1 MNRHLLYSAVI
12 GAGLLLSACSGNR
25 KAIYES
31 DAYSIFPDRV
41 IQGEFEAVALS
52 PYEISSNYRSPE
64 SLSYSPTLQ
73 FKFSINSRDNEMPSG
88 KDHKITLQPVDGKVI
103 TTVEFGQQLIQTK
116 TLKENDNL
124 PENTEWT
131 VRLDLR
137 KMKYDFE
144 KQGFFTL
151 FNGEKLN
158 KQDFKGVYI
167 AGSAAPLS
175 WDFSN
180 LYTRKDL
187 ELKDPDGDGIYE
199 ITLIMNSK
207 KDVKTSPDK
216 WKLSKDLSGLPQYQ
230 SDYLISDAIYNMS
243 LEEMLMAIEPDSTFR
258 TGKEWAGVWTRDI
271 SYSII
276 LSMAHMQPEIAK
288 KSLMRKV
295 KNKRIVQDTGTGG
308 AYPVSTDRIVWATAA
323 WEVYKFTGDRAWME
337 YAYEIIKN
345 SVEDDLLNARDPQTG
360 LMKGESSFL
369 DWREQTY
376 PVWMQP
382 ADIYQSEN
390 LGTNAVHYQA
400 NKVLSAMAKLLEK
413 PAEAARYDSIAS
425 SIKSAI
431 QKHLWMNDK
440 GYHGQ
445 YLYGRSH
452 LILSPRS
459 ETLGEAL
466 CILFGITEEENMQKA
481 VAGMPVT
488 PFGASCIYPQI
499 PGIPPYH
506 NNGIWP
512 FVQSYWALA
521 SAKAGNETAVM
532 EQIAAI
538 YRPAA
543 LFLTNKENFVAETGD
558 FAGTQINSSIMLWSL
573 SGNISLVHKILFGM
587 DFQIDKLEFHPF
599 VPEALKGKRSL
610 LNFRYRNALL
620 NFEMEGFGNQI
631 KSFEIDGVS
640 SAPEIPANLKG
651 EHHIRIV
658 LADNTNTGKQI
669 NKVKNMFTVE
679 MPVVSQKDN
688 QITWEAV
695 NKAKSYL
702 IIKNGQTIDTITKT
716 SYLITPGT
724 YTAYQVI
731 AVDESGTGSFAS
743 EPLIV
748 ISEEKRISIQM
759 EKFAPEAAY
768 PYSGFNE
775 TGFTEISKTKNR
787 IISFPATVGE
797 NGTYLLH
804 IRYANGNGPVNTN
817 SRCALR
823 NLYVNNH
830 LTGALI
836 FPQRGKDEWSNWGY
850 SNLLSVYLTKGKNIL
865 SIVYGDNNENMD
877 GEVNQAM
884 LDEVVIYR

>member
-12 GAGLLLSACSGNR
+12 SAGLLCSACSGNR

-31 DAYSIFPDRV
+31 NAYSIFPDRV

-52 PYEISSNYRSPE
+52 PFEISSNYRSLE

-88 KDHKITLQPVDGKVI
+88 KDHVVTLQPVDGKVV
-103 TTVEFGQQLIQTK
+103 TEVEFGKQLIQASSIS
-116 TLKENDNL
+116 EEENL

-137 KMKYDFE
+137 KMKSDFE

-180 LYTRKDL
+180 LYTRHDL
-187 ELKDPDGDGIYE
+187 EMKDTDGDGIYE
-199 ITLIMNSK
+199 IKLIMNSK
-207 KDVKTSPDK
+207 KDIKTSPDK

-295 KNKRIVQDTGTGG
+295 RNNRIVQDTGTGG
-308 AYPVSTDRIVWATAA
+308 AYPVSTDRIVWAIAA
-323 WEVYKFTGDRAWME
+323 WELFKVTGDHEWMK
-337 YAYEIIKN
+337 YAYVIIKN
-345 SVEDDLLNARDPQTG
+345 SIEDDLLNAYNPETG

-382 ADIYQSEN
+382 ADIFQSEN

-400 NKVLSAMAKLLEK
+400 NKVLSAMANLLEK
-413 PAEAARYDSIAS
+413 PEDAIRYDSIAS

-431 QKHLWMNDK
+431 QQYLWMEDK
-440 GYHGQ
+440 GHHGQ

-466 CILFGITEEENMQKA
+466 CILFGITEGENIKKA
-481 VAGMPVT
+481 VANMPVA

-573 SGNISLVHKILFGM
+573 SGNFALVHKILFGM
-587 DFQIDKLEFHPF
+587 EFEVDKLIFNPL
-599 VPEALKGKRSL
+599 VPKALKGKRTL
-610 LNFRYRNALL
+610 KDFHYRNAVL
-620 NFEMEGFGNQI
+620 NIELEGFGNQI
-631 KSFEIDGVS
+631 SLFEIDGVAS
-640 SAPEIPANLKG
+640 KPKVPATLEG

-658 LADNTNTGKQI
+658 LANKNDTYKEI
-669 NKVKNMFTVE
+669 NKVKNEFSIE
-679 MPVVSQKDN
+679 MPIVSQQDN
-688 QITWEAV
+688 QLIWEPVKNA
-695 NKAKSYL
+695 NSYH
-702 IIKNGQTIDTITKT
+702 IIRNGKIIDTITKT
-716 SYLITPGT
+716 SYQINPGT
-724 YTAYQVI
+724 YAAYQVI
-731 AVDESGTGSFAS
+731 AVDESGISSFAS

-748 ISEEKRISIQM
+748 ISENKKITLQM
-759 EKFAPEAAY
+759 EKFALSAGY
-768 PYSGFNE
+768 PYSGFNGS
-775 TGFTEISKTKNR
+775 GFAEISKSKNR
-787 IISFPATVGE
+787 IITLPVTAGE
-797 NGTYLLH
+797 DGNYLLH
-804 IRYANGNGPVNTN
+804 VRYANGNGPVNTD

-823 NLYVNNH
+823 NLYVNNQFA
-830 LTGALI
+830 GALI
-836 FPQRGKDEWSNWGY
+836 FPQRGKGEWSNWGY
-850 SNLLSVYLTKGKNIL
+850 SNIISVQLAKGQNKL
-865 SIVYGDNNENMD
+865 SIVFEENNENMD
-877 GEVNQAM
+877 GEINQAM
-884 LDEVVIYR
+884 LDEVVIYQ

>member
-1 MNRHLLYSAVI
+1 MSRHLLYSAVI

-31 DAYSIFPDRV
+31 NAYSIFPDRV

-52 PYEISSNYRSPE
+52 PFEMSSNYRSPE

-88 KDHKITLQPVDGKVI
+88 KDHVVTLQPVDGKVV
-103 TTVEFGQQLIQTK
+103 TEVEFGKQLIQSQIIR
-116 TLKENDNL
+116 EEENL

-137 KMKYDFE
+137 KMKSDFE

-180 LYTRKDL
+180 LYTRNDL
-187 ELKDPDGDGIYE
+187 KLKDPDGDGIYE

-207 KDVKTSPDK
+207 KDIKTSPDK
-216 WKLSKDLSGLPQYQ
+216 WKLTKDLSGLPQYQ

-276 LSMAHMQPEIAK
+276 LSMAHMQPEVAK
-288 KSLMRKV
+288 KSLIRKV
-295 KNKRIVQDTGTGG
+295 KNNRIVQDTGTGG

-323 WEVYKFTGDRAWME
+323 WEVYKFTGDKEWMT
-337 YAYEIIKN
+337 YAYEVIKN
-345 SVEDDLLNARDPQTG
+345 TVEDDLLNARNPETG
-360 LMKGESSFL
+360 LIKGESSFL

-382 ADIYQSEN
+382 ADIYLSEN

-400 NKVLSAMAKLLEK
+400 NKVLSAMANLLNK
-413 PAEAARYDSIAS
+413 PADVTRYDSIAS

-431 QKHLWMNDK
+431 ENHLWMNDK

-466 CILFGITEEENMQKA
+466 CILFGITEEEDIQKA
-481 VAGMPVT
+481 VASMPVT

-521 SAKAGNETAVM
+521 SAKAGNETSVM

-543 LFLTNKENFVAETGD
+543 LFLTNKENFVAKTGD

-573 SGNISLVHKILFGM
+573 SGNIALIHKVLFGM
-587 DFQIDKLEFHPF
+587 DFQIDKLIFNPF
-599 VPEALKGKRSL
+599 VPQALKGKRSL
-610 LNFRYRNALL
+610 NNFRYRDALL
-620 NFEMEGFGNQI
+620 HIEMEGFGNQI
-631 KSFEIDGVS
+631 MHFEIDGVS
-640 SAPEIPANLKG
+640 SVPEIPSNLEG

-669 NKVKNMFTVE
+669 NKVKNLFTLE
-679 MPVVSQKDN
+679 MPVVSKKDN

-695 NKAKSYL
+695 NNAKSYL
-702 IIKNGQTIDTITKT
+702 IIKNGQAIDTITKN
-716 SYLITPGT
+716 SYQISPGT
-724 YTAYQVI
+724 YAAYQVI
-731 AVDESGTGSFAS
+731 AVDESGTSSFAS

-748 ISEEKRISIQM
+748 LSEEKRISIQM

-768 PYSGFNE
+768 SYSGFDG
-775 TGFTEISKTKNR
+775 TGFTEISKSKNR
-787 IISFPATVGE
+787 FISFPVMVEE

-804 IRYANGNGPVNTN
+804 IRYANGNGPVNTD

-823 NLYVNNH
+823 NLYVNNQFA
-830 LTGALI
+830 GALI

-850 SNLLSVYLTKGKNIL
+850 SNMLSVYLSKGKNTL
-865 SIVYGDNNENMD
+865 SIVFEDNNENMD
-877 GEVNQAM
+877 GEINQAM
-884 LDEVVIYR
+884 LDEVVLYQ

>member
-1 MNRHLLYSAVI
+1 
-12 GAGLLLSACSGNR
+12 
-25 KAIYES
+25 
-31 DAYSIFPDRV
+31 
-41 IQGEFEAVALS
+41 
-52 PYEISSNYRSPE
+52 
-64 SLSYSPTLQ
+64 
-73 FKFSINSRDNEMPSG
+73 
-88 KDHKITLQPVDGKVI
+88 
-103 TTVEFGQQLIQTK
+103 
-116 TLKENDNL
+116 
-124 PENTEWT
+124 
-131 VRLDLR
+131 
-137 KMKYDFE
+137 
-144 KQGFFTL
+144 
-151 FNGEKLN
+151 
-158 KQDFKGVYI
+158 
-167 AGSAAPLS
+167 
-175 WDFSN
+175 
-180 LYTRKDL
+180 
-187 ELKDPDGDGIYE
+187 
-199 ITLIMNSK
+199 MNSK
-207 KDVKTSPDK
+207 KDIKTSPDK
-216 WKLSKDLSGLPQYQ
+216 WKLSKDLSGLPQYH
-230 SDYLISDAIYNMS
+230 SDFLIFDAIYNLS

-276 LSMAHMQPEIAK
+276 LSMAHMQPEVAK

-295 KNKRIVQDTGTGG
+295 KNNRIVQDTGTGG

-323 WEVYKFTGDRAWME
+323 WEVYKFTGDREWME

-345 SVEDDLLNARDPQTG
+345 SVEDDLLNARDTKTG

-376 PVWMQP
+376 PMWMQP

-400 NKVLSAMAKLLEK
+400 NKVLSAMANLLNK
-413 PAEAARYDSIAS
+413 PVDTARYDSIAS
-425 SIKSAI
+425 SIKVAI
-431 QKHLWMNDK
+431 QKHLWMKDK
-440 GYHGQ
+440 GHHGQ

-466 CILFGITEEENMQKA
+466 CILFGITEGEDMQKA

-521 SAKAGNETAVM
+521 SAKAGNERAVM
-532 EQIAAI
+532 EQMAAI
-538 YRPAA
+538 YRPTA

-558 FAGTQINSSIMLWSL
+558 FAGTQINSSIMLWSI
-573 SGNISLVHKILFGM
+573 SGNIALVHKVLFGM

-610 LNFRYRNALL
+610 KNFRYRNALL
-620 NFEMEGFGNQI
+620 NIEMEGFGNQI
-631 KSFEIDGVS
+631 LHFEIDGVS
-640 SAPEIPANLKG
+640 SAPGIPANLKG

-669 NKVKNMFTVE
+669 NKVKNMFTHE
-679 MPVVSQKDN
+679 MPVVSKKDN
-688 QITWEAV
+688 QIIWEAV
-695 NKAKSYL
+695 NNAKSYL
-702 IIKNGQTIDTITKT
+702 IIKNGQAIDTITKT
-716 SYLITPGT
+716 SYQINPET
-724 YTAYQVI
+724 YASYQVI
-731 AVDESGTGSFAS
+731 AVDESGISSFAS

-748 ISEEKRISIQM
+748 ISEEKRISIHM

-768 PYSGFNE
+768 PYSGFNG
-775 TGFTEISKTKNR
+775 TGFTEISKSKNR
-787 IISFPATVGE
+787 FISFPVTVAE

-804 IRYANGNGPVNTN
+804 IRYTNGNGPVNTD

-823 NLYVNNH
+823 NLYVNKH
-830 LTGALI
+830 FSGTLI

-850 SNLLSVYLTKGKNIL
+850 SNILSAYLTKGKNIL
-865 SIVYGDNNENMD
+865 SIVYEDNNENMD

-884 LDEVVIYR
+884 LDELIIYN

>member
-1 MNRHLLYSAVI
+1 MRHHFFYIAVI
-12 GAGLLLSACSGNR
+12 CAGQFLSSCSGNR

-41 IQGEFEAVALS
+41 IQGEFEAIALS
-52 PYEISSNYRSPE
+52 PTEISSNYRSPE
-64 SLSYSPTLQ
+64 SMKYSPTLQ

-88 KDHKITLQPVDGKVI
+88 KDHVVTLQPVDGKVI
-103 TTVEFGQQLIQTK
+103 TEVEFGKQLIQAPSIS
-116 TLKENDNL
+116 EEENL

-137 KMKYDFE
+137 KMKSDFE

-151 FNGEKLN
+151 FNGEKLS

-180 LYTRKDL
+180 LYTRNDL

-199 ITLIMNSK
+199 IKLIMNSK
-207 KDVKTSPDK
+207 KDIKTSQDK
-216 WKLSKDLSGLPQYQ
+216 WKLSKDLSGLPKYQ
-230 SDYLISDAIYNMS
+230 SDYLISDAIYNLS

-295 KNKRIVQDTGTGG
+295 RNNRIVQDTGTGG

-323 WEVYKFTGDRAWME
+323 WEVYKFTGDHEWME
-337 YAYEIIKN
+337 YAFEIIKN
-345 SVEDDLLNARDPQTG
+345 SVEDDLLNARNPETG

-382 ADIYQSEN
+382 ADIYQSES

-400 NKVLSAMAKLLEK
+400 NKVLSAMANILKK
-413 PAEAARYDSIAS
+413 PEEAARYDSIANA
-425 SIKSAI
+425 IKSGI
-431 QKHLWMNDK
+431 QQYLWMKEK
-440 GYHGQ
+440 GYHAQ

-466 CILFGITEEENMQKA
+466 CILFGITEGENIQKA
-481 VAGMPVT
+481 VVNMPVT

-521 SAKAGNETAVM
+521 SAKAGNEAAVM

-573 SGNISLVHKILFGM
+573 SGNIALVHKLLFGM
-587 DFQIDKLEFHPF
+587 EFEIDKLVFNPL
-599 VPEALKGKRSL
+599 VPKALKGKRTL
-610 LNFRYRNALL
+610 KNFRYRDAVL
-620 NFEMEGFGNQI
+620 NIGLEGFGNQI
-631 KSFEIDGVS
+631 SHFEIDGVAS
-640 SAPEIPANLKG
+640 EPEVPATLVG

-658 LADNTNTGKQI
+658 LANNNDTEKKI
-669 NKVKNMFTVE
+669 NKVQNDFSIE
-679 MPVVSQKDN
+679 MPIVMQQGN
-688 QITWEAV
+688 QLMWEPVKNAE
-695 NKAKSYL
+695 NYQIL
-702 IIKNGQTIDTITKT
+702 KNGKTIETISTT
-716 SYLITPGT
+716 SYTVNPGEFA
-724 YTAYQVI
+724 AYQVI
-731 AVDESGTGSFAS
+731 ATDNTGTGSFAS
-743 EPLIV
+743 EPLKV
-748 ISEEKRISIQM
+748 ISPNYKISLQV
-759 EKFAPEAAY
+759 ENYTPATYYSFTGFNG
-768 PYSGFNE
+768 SGFV
-775 TGFTEISKTKNR
+775 EISKTKNR
-787 IISFPATVGE
+787 MISIPVIVE
-797 NGTYLLH
+797 KEGTYYLQV
-804 IRYANGNGPVNTN
+804 RYANGNGPVNTD
-817 SRCALR
+817 SRCAFR

-830 LTGALI
+830 FSGVLI
-836 FPQRGKDEWSNWGY
+836 FPQRGKGEWSNWGY
-850 SNLLSVYLTKGKNIL
+850 SNMLPVQLSNGQNKLA
-865 SIVYGDNNENMD
+865 IVFEVNNENMD
-877 GEVNQAM
+877 VEINQAL
-884 LDEVVIYR
+884 LDEVNIYQ